1 MSLSPVILG
10 EIWQGLCNNH
20 LEYEFLK
27 KQKWFIEARIFIYMY
42 ITVFVFSI
50 KYVGF
55 FTAALIM
62 IQVAKDYWSLLGDVS
77 KSDVSLQLELFYWKI
92 FNYIIGNFFQVVKNV
107 ILNYMY
113 ITLHQWM
120 TLHNTVNCLTSLSSC
135 LHPCFQLCLVKHL
148 FFRAL
153 LLLTLPVLG
162 YVFIFYIH
170 LSLLTKAGPH
180 DNIMTSAFQA
190 SLEVHM
196 YMHF

>member
-1 MSLSPVILG
+1 MNFWRNRNGSLKLD
-10 EIWQGLCNNH
+10 
-20 LEYEFLK
+20 
-27 KQKWFIEARIFIYMY
+27 IYLHVPG
-42 ITVFVFSI
+42 ISLFFVFSI

-135 LHPCFQLCLVKHL
+135 LRPCFQLCLVKHL
-148 FFRAL
+148 FFRAF